1 MNSSS
6 MVFVFE
12 KRDAILFVLTIF
24 HIRHFRSLKATNT
37 FQKHQKMMGSQILMA
52 ASIFIKPPKQAI
64 NIPTAIPVQSPVV
77 NTIAILAI
85 RLYGKHIRR
94 KMCHRMILTT
104 ATVAYPNMMM

>member
-1 MNSSS
+1 M
-6 MVFVFE
+6 
-12 KRDAILFVLTIF
+12 
-24 HIRHFRSLKATNT
+24 KATNT